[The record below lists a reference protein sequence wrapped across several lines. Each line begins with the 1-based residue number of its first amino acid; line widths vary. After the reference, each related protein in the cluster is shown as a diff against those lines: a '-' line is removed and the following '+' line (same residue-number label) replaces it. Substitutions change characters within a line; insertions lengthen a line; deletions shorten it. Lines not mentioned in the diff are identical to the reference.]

1 MQFVNLSTIAE
12 VGATP
17 AGFATLASA
26 IRGTSYD
33 ADAVFDV
40 FGHGLPALVFALCGS
55 LFGSS
60 TGALRVLN
68 SILAASL
75 DAVRCR
81 SSPPLSPRRLVRCL
95 TS

>member
-1 MQFVNLSTIAE
+1 LQFVNLATIAE
-12 VGATP
+12 ISATP

-26 IRGTSYD
+26 IRGIFYD

-40 FGHGLPALVFALCGS
+40 AGHSLSVLAFTLCGS

-60 TGALRVLN
+60 AGALRVLGP
-68 SILAASL
+68 ILAGSL

-81 SSPPLSPRRLVRCL
+81 SSPSITPRWPAR
-95 TS
+95 